1 MLDEMLY
8 IQYFNKYIS
17 NWFSNYGD
25 TDTDL
30 ALDLYLVSKI
40 QMVNLQSSVTLGFRG
55 RMWNDVDELAFP
67 YFL

>member
-1 MLDEMLY
+1 MDEMLY

-40 QMVNLQSSVTLGFRG
+40 QMVNLQSSVTLGCRG
-55 RMWNDVDELAFP
+55 RM
-67 YFL
+67 